1 MLNSR
6 HARRREAG
14 GRHSTFLRCNESA
27 GRGVSR
33 RSGVGTRSSRE
44 RPAPRWLGV
53 SSPARRRVDASWI
66 ARALRGEG
74 AAAGH
79 GSAWVSL
86 GTTRALVESLPPRRP
101 VVVECEADDDFL
113 LGRILATDERFVD
126 VHGIDASARWARHA
140 TRVNLEDITRLQF
153 GDHDSRS
160 FERHGA
166 KWRAPRSAPRDRARL
181 QPASPSPA

>member
-1 MLNSR
+1 MR
-6 HARRREAG
+6 TDEKRVVAI
-14 GRHSTFLRCNESA
+14 
-27 GRGVSR
+27 R
-33 RSGVGTRSSRE
+33 RSFDATNR
-44 RPAPRWLGV
+44 LGV
-53 SSPARRRVDASWI
+53 VCRVGAEWALVRVVNDLRLDGWECLRLRDVESTRRGSHERFAEKV
-66 ARALRGEG
+66 LRLGT
-74 AAAGH
+74 APPR
-79 GSAWVSL
+79 VSL
-86 GTTRALVESLPPRRP
+86 GTTRALVESLPPRRL

-153 GDHDSRS
+153 GDHYSRS
-160 FERHGA
+160 FERHEA